1 MKYGYSLLFIA
12 ALVCLAPVRAL
23 GGQVTLRNVQV
34 TGNQVALLF
43 DQDVPTRDVRTEYV
57 RNIIQ
62 ITVKNASV
70 YPAKVLAVKDAN
82 VNRIFAYQYTP
93 GTVRIRLTMDGDA
106 SHYEKN
112 TQIDSHGKVL
122 TVQVG
127 GQKIIQDTISVQ
139 SSKPVTAAQ
148 ALSDSDRQR
157 LLDKVLAP
165 TAGAPAQQPLTA
177 FPIHSDSAH
186 KQTSSQPLADGKPLP
201 SPFKAFGWLAVM
213 LAFLGCVAIASRR
226 LRGKIKLPRGLA
238 RITRDRDFEVVSTQ
252 SLGQKRNLMLVK
264 VKGRLL
270 VLGCSNDAINLITE
284 FQDDEPV
291 KGQGKQKYGPLTGAL
306 MAKMGSS
313 SMGDGAE
320 AGGPAAFAEF
330 LEDETLRPSSLKP
343 ESMSRATTLK
353 EPPQTAR
360 PAGQKPAANPVR
372 ESIRRRIEGMKSL

>member
-1 MKYGYSLLFIA
+1 MKYGYSLVFIA

-34 TGNQVALLF
+34 SGNQVDLLF
-43 DQDVPTRDVRTEYV
+43 DQDVPNRDIRTEYV

-62 ITVKNASV
+62 VTVKNASV

-82 VNRIFAYQYTP
+82 VSRIFAYQYTP
-93 GTVRIRLTMDGDA
+93 GTVRVRLTMDGDA

-112 TQIDSHGKVL
+112 TQIQSHGKVL
-122 TVQVG
+122 TLQMG

-139 SSKPVTAAQ
+139 SSKPITAAQ

-157 LLDKVLAP
+157 LLDKVMAP
-165 TAGAPAQQPLTA
+165 TAAGPAQAQPLTA
-177 FPIHSDSAH
+177 FPIHKQSAANE
-186 KQTSSQPLADGKPLP
+186 PLADGKPLP

-213 LAFLGCVAIASRR
+213 LAFLGCVAIASKR

-284 FQDDEPV
+284 FQDDDSI
-291 KGQGKQKYGPLTGAL
+291 KAQGNQKYGPLTGAL
-306 MAKMGSS
+306 MAKMGAP
-313 SMGDGAE
+313 SMGHGAE

-330 LEDETLRPSSLKP
+330 LEGETLRPSSHKP

-353 EPPQTAR
+353 EPSHAR
-360 PAGQKPAANPVR
+360 AAGQKPAANPVR